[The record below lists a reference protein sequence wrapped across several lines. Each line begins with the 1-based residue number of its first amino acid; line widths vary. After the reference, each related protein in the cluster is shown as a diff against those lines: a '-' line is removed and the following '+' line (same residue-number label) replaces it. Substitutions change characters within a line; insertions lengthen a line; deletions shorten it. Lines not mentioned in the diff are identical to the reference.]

1 MSEDV
6 LKGIFLVGF
15 VVGSVIRGVYTRG
28 YRRQVVAVD
37 RRWALD
43 SALVMIASLGLVVA
57 PLLYLATPWLDF
69 GDYRLPAWTGAVGAP
84 VFAAAVWLLWRS
96 HVDLGRHWSGAPQ
109 LIPGHALVTT
119 GVFRHI
125 RHPMYAA
132 HWLWGIAQALLLQN
146 WVAGPALLVTL
157 LPLYLVR
164 IPREEKMLLEAF
176 GDEYRSYMSRTGR
189 LLPRVRG

>member
-15 VVGSVIRGVYTRG
+15 VVGSVIRRVYTRG
-28 YRRQVVAVD
+28 RRRREAAVD
-37 RRWALD
+37 HRWALD

-57 PLLYLATPWLDF
+57 PVLYLATPWLDF
-69 GDYRLPAWTGAVGAP
+69 ADYRLPAWTGAVGAP
-84 VFAAAVWLLWRS
+84 VFAAALWLLWRS
-96 HVDLGRHWSGAPQ
+96 HVDLGRQWSAVPQ
-109 LIPGHALVTT
+109 IMSEHSLVTT
-119 GVFRHI
+119 GVFRRI

-146 WVAGPALLVTL
+146 WMAGPALLVTL
-157 LPLYLVR
+157 LPLYLFR
-164 IPREEKMLLEAF
+164 APREEKMLLAAF

-189 LLPRVRG
+189 LLPRLRG